1 MTQTFE
7 VIKRDGIAESTAAW
21 LSGPIAGKGLDSEL
35 RYMSGVYGDSIISYL
50 PTATARQMA
59 KDGRL
64 RDFRNRDKCVS

>member
-7 VIKRDGIAESTAAW
+7 VIQRDGVAESTAVW
-21 LSGPIAGKGLDSEL
+21 MSGPIAGKDLDSEL
-35 RYMSGVYGDSIISYL
+35 CYMSGVYRDSIISYL

-64 RDFRNRDKCVS
+64 RDFRNRG